1 MAYENTGTISK
12 NKKKEKPNHPD
23 ITGRMT
29 ITEPGEYWISGWQ
42 KTGQSGPFYSLSFKK
57 KEDQQRAD
65 ASVKLV
71 SASEVAASMGLTQPI
86 DDDEI
91 PF

>member
-42 KTGQSGPFYSLSFKK
+42 KNGSGGPFYSLSFKK
-57 KEDQQRAD
+57 KDQQSQGGGSRPSSAP
-65 ASVKLV
+65 AS
-71 SASEVAASMGLTQPI
+71 AGI

>member
-23 ITGRMT
+23 ITGKMI

-42 KTGQSGPFYSLSFKK
+42 KTGQGGPFYSLAFKK
-57 KEDQQRAD
+57 KEDQLKTN

-71 SASEVAASMGLTQPI
+71 SASEVAASMGLTPQI

>member
-23 ITGRMT
+23 ITGRAN
-29 ITEPGEYWISGWQ
+29 INGVDYWVSGWA
-42 KTGQSGPFYSLSFKK
+42 KTGQRGPFYSLSFKPK
-57 KEDQQRAD
+57 DEPSQKP
-65 ASVKLV
+65 
-71 SASEVAASMGLTQPI
+71 SEPQPEI
-86 DDDEI
+86 GEDEI

>member
-23 ITGRMT
+23 ITGRAN
-29 ITEPGEYWISGWQ
+29 INGVDYWVSGWA
-42 KTGQSGPFYSLSFKK
+42 KTGQSGPFYSLAFKPK
-57 KEDQQRAD
+57 DEQQTARP
-65 ASVKLV
+65 AS
-71 SASEVAASMGLTQPI
+71 APAQTGL

>member
-1 MAYENTGTISK
+1 MAYENSGTISK

-23 ITGRMT
+23 ITGRAN
-29 ITEPGEYWISGWQ
+29 INGVDYWVSGWS
-42 KTGQSGPFYSLSFKK
+42 KTGQSGPFYSLSFKPK
-57 KEDQQRAD
+57 DEQQPAKPI
-65 ASVKLV
+65 AQ
-71 SASEVAASMGLTQPI
+71 AAMSSGL

>member
-23 ITGRMT
+23 ITGRAN
-29 ITEPGEYWISGWQ
+29 INGVDYWVSGWA
-42 KTGQSGPFYSLSFKK
+42 KTGQSGPFYSLSFKLK
-57 KEDQQRAD
+57 DEQSQGGGSKSSSAP
-65 ASVKLV
+65 AS
-71 SASEVAASMGLTQPI
+71 AGIDP
-86 DDDEI
+86 DDDSI

>member
-23 ITGRMT
+23 ITGRAN
-29 ITEPGEYWISGWQ
+29 INGVDYWVSGWA
-42 KTGQSGPFYSLSFKK
+42 KTGQSGPFYSLSFKLK
-57 KEDQQRAD
+57 DEPSQSPTERRT
-65 ASVKLV
+65 
-71 SASEVAASMGLTQPI
+71 GL
-86 DDDEI
+86 DDDSI